1 MTMTLEETPR
11 CECYF
16 DSKTRSW
23 TLRYFNC
30 SDETGR
36 KRARA
41 YRIEQITKQLSG
53 GSGLTNRERRE
64 LDREQNFLRRQF
76 ATEPSSPP
84 SEKAAPKMKAE
95 EKKLRWLARKAHR
108 TTAAT

>member
-1 MTMTLEETPR
+1 MTTTLEETPR

-64 LDREQNFLRRQF
+64 LDRERNFLKRL
-76 ATEPSSPP
+76 SPP
-84 SEKAAPKMKAE
+84 VSRSLRSERKEKKMKAA
-95 EKKLRWLARKAHR
+95 EKKLRSLARKNA
-108 TTAAT
+108 